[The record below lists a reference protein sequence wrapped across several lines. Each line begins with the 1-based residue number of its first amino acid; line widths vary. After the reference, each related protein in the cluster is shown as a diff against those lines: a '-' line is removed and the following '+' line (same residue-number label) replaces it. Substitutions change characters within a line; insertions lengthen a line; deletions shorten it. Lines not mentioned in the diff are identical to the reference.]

1 MQRTGVITMKTISQ
15 VASLTGIST
24 RTLQYYDEIDLLR
37 PSELTPSGYRLY
49 DDEALQKL
57 QQILF
62 YKELNFKLNEIKEIL
77 QKPEY
82 DKIEAFK
89 KQKKLLSLKRNRID
103 KLIALLEKLEKG
115 EACMSFKEFDL
126 SEYIE
131 ALEQFK
137 KDKSEEVIRH
147 WGSLENFSQF
157 IQKIRDDESKLAQIA
172 VKQFGSVEKYTEA
185 MKYNLEHFSELM
197 DQINEV
203 SQNADEIL
211 KKSDE
216 LFLQLT
222 ADMSKDPA
230 SEEIQGIVKEIVEFT
245 DKNNSIVD
253 MGEGYWDF
261 VIDSYLS
268 DTARPITDTKYGTGS
283 AAYIAK
289 ALQIYFHK

>member
-1 MQRTGVITMKTISQ
+1 MKTISQ

-24 RTLQYYDEIDLLR
+24 RTLQYYDEIDLLK

-49 DDEALQKL
+49 NDEALEKL

-89 KQKKLLSLKRNRID
+89 KQKKLLSLKRSRID
-103 KLIALLEKLEKG
+103 KLIALLERLEKG
-115 EACMSFKEFDL
+115 ESCMSFKEFDL

-137 KDKSEEVIRH
+137 NEKSEEVIKH
-147 WGSLENFSQF
+147 WGSIENFNQF
-157 IQKIRDDESKLAQIA
+157 IQKIKDDESNAAQLAI
-172 VKQFGSVEKYTEA
+172 KQFGSIEKYTEA
-185 MKYNLEHFSELM
+185 MKYNLEHFSEIMEQM
-197 DQINEV
+197 DEV

-222 ADMSKDPA
+222 ADISKDVTT
-230 SEEIQGIVKEIVEFT
+230 EEIQDIVREIVEFT
-245 DKNNSIVD
+245 NKNNSIVD

-261 VIDSYLS
+261 VIDSYS
-268 DTARPITDTKYGTGS
+268 NEAAKGITEKKYGAGS
-283 AAYIAK
+283 ADYIAR
-289 ALQIYFHK
+289 ALKVYFGK

>member
-1 MQRTGVITMKTISQ
+1 MKTISQ
-15 VASLTGIST
+15 VASITGIST
-24 RTLQYYDEIDLLR
+24 RTLQYYDEIDLLK

-115 EACMSFKEFDL
+115 ETCMSFKEFDL

-137 KDKSEEVIRH
+137 MDKSDEVIRH

-157 IQKIRDDESKLAQIA
+157 IQKIRDDEPKLAQLA
-172 VKQFGSVEKYTEA
+172 VKQFGSVEKYTEV

-203 SQNADEIL
+203 SQNADDIL
-211 KKSDE
+211 KKRDE

-245 DKNNSIVD
+245 NKNNSIVD

-268 DTARPITDTKYGTGS
+268 DTAGPITDAKYGDGS
-283 AAYIAK
+283 AAYIAR

>member
-1 MQRTGVITMKTISQ
+1 MKTISQ
-15 VASLTGIST
+15 VACLTGIST
-24 RTLQYYDEIDLLR
+24 RTLQYYDEIDLLK

-49 DDEALQKL
+49 NDEALEKL

-89 KQKKLLSLKRNRID
+89 KQKKLLSLKRSRID
-103 KLIALLEKLEKG
+103 KLIALLERLEKG
-115 EACMSFKEFDL
+115 ESCMSFKEFDL

-137 KDKSEEVIRH
+137 KEKSGEVIKH
-147 WGSLENFSQF
+147 WGSIENFNQF
-157 IQKIRDDESKLAQIA
+157 IQKVKDDETNAAGLAI
-172 VKQFGSVEKYTEA
+172 KQFGSIEKYTEA
-185 MKYNLEHFSELM
+185 MKYNLEHFSEIMEQM
-197 DQINEV
+197 DEV

-216 LFLQLT
+216 LFLQLA
-222 ADMSKDPA
+222 ADISKDVT
-230 SEEIQGIVKEIVEFT
+230 SEEIQDIVREIVEFT
-245 DKNNSIVD
+245 NKNNSIVD

-261 VIDSYLS
+261 VIDSYS
-268 DTARPITDTKYGTGS
+268 KETVKGITEQKYGAGS
-283 AAYIAK
+283 ADYIAR
-289 ALQIYFHK
+289 ALKVYFGK

>member
-157 IQKIRDDESKLAQIA
+157 IQKVRDDESKLAQIA

-283 AAYIAK
+283 AAYIAR